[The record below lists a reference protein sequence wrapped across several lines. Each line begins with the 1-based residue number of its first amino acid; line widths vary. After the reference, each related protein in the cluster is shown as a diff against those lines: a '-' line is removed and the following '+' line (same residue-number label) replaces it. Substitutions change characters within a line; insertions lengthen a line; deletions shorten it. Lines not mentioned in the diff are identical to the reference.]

1 MCLLFHL
8 YFFSYLVIIHLHN
21 GLNIAPALDLTNL
34 IKHNITIT
42 IHCSF
47 FVIFPPGIIRTTQ
60 PLDREAAYSY
70 RLIIRAV
77 DGGNPALSS
86 SATVYVNVN
95 DLNDN
100 APVFSQDRTYQASV
114 REEQPAGEFVA
125 WIIAT
130 DTDSGVLGNISYSL
144 IDSKCFSLPMFSTS
158 HGKDYSSPC
167 ERHFG
172 F

>member
-1 MCLLFHL
+1 MFLL
-8 YFFSYLVIIHLHN
+8 VN
-21 GLNIAPALDLTNL
+21 
-34 IKHNITIT
+34 
-42 IHCSF
+42 
-47 FVIFPPGIIRTTQ
+47 FPPGVIRTTH
-60 PLDREAAYSY
+60 PLDRETAYSY
-70 RLIIRAV
+70 RLTIRAV

-86 SATVYVNVN
+86 SATVYINVN

-144 IDSKCFSLPMFSTS
+144 IDSKWSTLPMFSTS
-158 HGKDYSSPC
+158 HGKDNSFSC